1 MKLLNS
7 IKKAESKFRFW
18 LTQIPPILKFV
29 QAYFSVAIVLGGTM
43 FFLPKDLNS
52 NAMPINLLIYM
63 SVSLSLMMYTALS
76 EPITDKI
83 NRKKL
88 NSFKIKDKIIYAT
101 LLKNNSSQS
110 FDDNTFFSFLK
121 NNVFEHIDDTIQF
134 NENMENNIVSI
145 YKSEIIVKGM
155 DKDNL
160 SGPYISKFDVNKK
173 EYSLNNY
180 NDLLEWYSENMK
192 NKKFKLFNSLE
203 VSDDLKFLKDNIALI
218 NKSEDI
224 NSIKENKELLSV
236 CTKIKEFLINNAIKY
251 INETDQVDIDKVKK
265 HIQNDENMEY
275 LIDNYDK
282 KIYLGKELIKKNN
295 ISLYM
300 FLKKL
305 KVH

>member
-18 LTQIPPILKFV
+18 MTQVPPLLRFI
-29 QAYFSVAIVLGGTM
+29 QAYFSAAFIMGGAM
-43 FFLPKDLNS
+43 LFLPKDLNS
-52 NAMPINLLIYM
+52 NTIPINLLIYM
-63 SVSLSLMMYTALS
+63 IVSLSLMMYTAISDPL
-76 EPITDKI
+76 TDKI

-101 LLKNNSSQS
+101 LLKNNSIQS
-110 FDDNTFFSFLK
+110 FDDKTFFSFLK
-121 NNVFEHIDDTIQF
+121 NNIFEHIDDTIQF
-134 NENMENNIVSI
+134 NENMGHNIVNV
-145 YKSEIIVKGM
+145 YKSEIILKGI

-160 SGPYISKFDVNKK
+160 SGEFISKFDVNKK
-173 EYSLNNY
+173 EYNLNNY

-203 VSDDLKFLKDNIALI
+203 VSDNLKFLKENIALL
-218 NKSEDI
+218 NKSEDM

-251 INETDQVDIDKVKK
+251 INETDQVDIDNVKK
-265 HIQNDENMEY
+265 HVQNDENMEY

-282 KIYLGKELIKKNN
+282 KIYLGKELIKKNELVEER
-295 ISLYM
+295 I
-300 FLKKL
+300 
-305 KVH
+305 